1 MGGYRRELGILSPS
15 IAPISSGGGGGGG
28 GGSNVEREEHWRNF
42 GNSVDSVSFGFVA
55 TAILISMFL
64 VMALFERFYRP
75 RSTESSGG
83 GRNSR
88 DVEAQKLDYPSPKM
102 AIYARG
108 VSVLMPGEEIPTFI
122 AHPAPALCLP
132 EPISRPLHQHYKSTE
147 ASQSLNESQ
156 SFNPHRL

>member
-15 IAPISSGGGGGGG
+15 IAPISSGGGGGGGG

-88 DVEAQKLDYPSPKM
+88 DVEAQKLDYPSPK
-102 AIYARG
+102 RKN
-108 VSVLMPGEEIPTFI
+108 LRE
-122 AHPAPALCLP
+122 
-132 EPISRPLHQHYKSTE
+132 
-147 ASQSLNESQ
+147 
-156 SFNPHRL
+156 